1 MTAKKKSGRTL
12 YGIPIEDVR
21 KPWTMHPDIKK
32 GNAEFNLTK
41 ATPES
46 KARLEQE
53 LAARNMGEDI
63 TEEDLEE
70 ERRYN
75 EWLSEVT
82 DPKRHT

>member
-1 MTAKKKSGRTL
+1 METSSLPPNSIFGRWAKPG
-12 YGIPIEDVR
+12 PADQ
-21 KPWTMHPDIKK
+21 PHPLI
-32 GNAEFNLTK
+32 
-41 ATPES
+41 
-46 KARLEQE
+46 
-53 LAARNMGEDI
+53 DI